1 MVGLVVFTKN
11 YLRSSPNS
19 TILKISRM
27 LLDRL
32 KKLDFFILA
41 LLCSGIAH
49 LLIIIFVKFQPPALQ
64 FFKDKM
70 SALDVVLVNSKH
82 HKRPKKSEALAQ
94 ANLDGGGNTSENR
107 QLKSALP
114 WQKNKPSDT
123 TLEQRS
129 KTLEN
134 SLAQADTEAKRKAA
148 RLAELDKEAQALMSQ
163 LKATHTINT
172 DPMQKTKPM
181 NPEKGD
187 EDFTTKALN
196 SKGLMSSSLDMARLE
211 AQINKQQEDYQ
222 KRPKRKSIGAR
233 AEEYRFAAYV
243 ESWRQ
248 KIERIG
254 NLNYPEAAK
263 DQKIYGQLQLTVYI
277 KSNGEVEKVEIR
289 KHSGFPILDDAAVRI
304 VKMGSPYAAFPED
317 LRREVDILDITR
329 TWIFTQE
336 DSLAT
341 KATE

>member
-1 MVGLVVFTKN
+1 
-11 YLRSSPNS
+11 
-19 TILKISRM
+19 M

-32 KKLDFFILA
+32 KKLDFFIMA
-41 LLCSGIAH
+41 LLSSAIVH
-49 LLIIIFVKFQPPALQ
+49 VLIIIFVKFQPPALQ
-64 FFKDKM
+64 FFKDQM
-70 SALDVVLVNSKH
+70 STLDVVLVNSKH
-82 HKRPKKSEALAQ
+82 HKRPKKADALAQ
-94 ANLDGGGNTSENR
+94 ANLDGGGNTAENR

-114 WQKNKPSDT
+114 WQKNKSADA
-123 TLEQRS
+123 TLEHHS
-129 KTLEN
+129 KALEK
-134 SLAQADTEAKRKAA
+134 SLAIAEAEANRKAE
-148 RLAELDKEAQALMSQ
+148 RLAELDKQAQALMSQ
-163 LKATHTINT
+163 LKASHAIET
-172 DPMQKTKPM
+172 DPTQKTRPT
-181 NPEKGD
+181 NPETGLQD
-187 EDFTTKALN
+187 STTKALN
-196 SKGLMSSSLDMARLE
+196 TSDLMSASLEMARLE
-211 AQINKQQEDYQ
+211 AQINKQQDDYQ

-233 AEEYRFAAYV
+233 AQEYRFAAYV

-289 KHSGFPILDDAAVRI
+289 KHSGYPVLDDAAVRI

-317 LRREVDILDITR
+317 LRKEVDILDITR
-329 TWIFTQE
+329 TWIFTKE